1 MTATT
6 AALSCMVTCSVD
18 GWYVA
23 PAVTPS
29 TNAPVMN
36 PYIELE

>member
-1 MTATT
+1 VTGTADTS
-6 AALSCMVTCSVD
+6 ASVTCSVD

-29 TNAPVMN
+29 TNAPLTN
-36 PYIELE
+36 EYIESE